1 MFPVLKYD
9 GLVIAK
15 NIEYAR
21 TTYRKIKGLMFRK
34 NISPDYS
41 MIFILEK
48 PSKVN
53 IHMFFVFFPIDVIFL
68 DEKKKIR
75 SYSRLKPWV
84 GYKTMEDIKYII
96 EMKAGTIEKFHL
108 SIGGKMDF
116 ADA

>member
-9 GLVIAK
+9 GIEIAK

-21 TTYRKIKGLMFRK
+21 TTYRKLTGLMFRK
-34 NISPDYS
+34 TIPPDYS
-41 MIFILEK
+41 MLFILKK

-53 IHMFFVFFPIDVIFL
+53 IHMFFVFFPLDVIFL
-68 DEKKKIR
+68 DEKKKITG
-75 SYSRLKPWV
+75 YSRLKPWV
-84 GYKTMEDIKYII
+84 GYKTMEGIKYVL

-116 ADA
+116 ADE